1 MLNRKAQM
9 RINVYLRPDEAE
21 LVHAAL
27 RPGNWRLVDFVRRAT
42 IEAANAVAA
51 GHEPL
56 RIVQADSTPSQSRG
70 GSS

>member
-27 RPGNWRLVDFVRRAT
+27 RPGHWRLVDFVRRAT

-51 GHEPL
+51 GREPL
-56 RIVQADSTPSQSRG
+56 RIVQPDVSQSSG
-70 GSS
+70 GAS